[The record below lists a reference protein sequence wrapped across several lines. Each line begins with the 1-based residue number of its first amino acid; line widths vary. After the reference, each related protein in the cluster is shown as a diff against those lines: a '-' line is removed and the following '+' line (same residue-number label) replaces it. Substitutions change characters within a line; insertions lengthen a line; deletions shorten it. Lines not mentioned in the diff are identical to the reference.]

1 MADCGYVDVD
11 IKKQIISRLKEYAL
25 ISERRRMLLDELN
38 GMNLYTPNTS
48 QVKATPG
55 GKNKKIDISDLLV
68 RREKKREAYTM
79 INIIYSACCICI
91 YDLPINERA
100 IKSLIRYINGEIQ
113 GRASLLNKVATEI
126 AMTCSDID
134 RYLPSM
140 LKSAVK

>member
-1 MADCGYVDVD
+1 MADCVCVDAD

-25 ISERRRMLLDELN
+25 IGGRRRMLLDKLN
-38 GMNLYTPNTS
+38 SMNLYNPNTS
-48 QVKATPG
+48 QTTSG
-55 GKNKKIDISDLLV
+55 GKSKKTDISDLLV

-113 GRASLLNKVATEI
+113 GRASLLNKVAAEI

-140 LKSAVK
+140 LKSAAK